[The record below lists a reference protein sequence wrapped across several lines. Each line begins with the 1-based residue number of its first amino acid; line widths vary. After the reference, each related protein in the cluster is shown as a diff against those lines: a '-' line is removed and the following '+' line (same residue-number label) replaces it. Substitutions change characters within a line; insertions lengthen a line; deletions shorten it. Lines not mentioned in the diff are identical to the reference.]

1 MEELYGRN
9 GFFSQID
16 VKSGSVTARSVGRRN
31 IWEGGSDLQKLKT
44 REERNWRKGKQA
56 AAGPLTPKSARKE
69 KAPSQ
74 QKERKATALQG

>member
-1 MEELYGRN
+1 VEELYGRN

-44 REERNWRKGKQA
+44 REERN
-56 AAGPLTPKSARKE
+56 
-69 KAPSQ
+69 
-74 QKERKATALQG
+74 